1 MNELAPAAAPIHPAI
16 DPAELRRCLGS
27 FVTGVTV
34 ITVLDA
40 DGKPIGMTANSF
52 NSVSLDPPLI
62 VWSLRTNA
70 STFPVYSAAK
80 RFIVNILAEDQV
92 DISNR
97 FAKSGADR
105 FDGVAVTTGIDG
117 VPKID
122 GCAAYFECSTEAVYP
137 GGDHLLFLGRVE
149 RMAGSA
155 RKPLA
160 FGAGKYLV
168 VHPYDN
174 STSMAVG
181 ASNVASLNAVH
192 LARPCLEE
200 LSRET
205 DKTVGLG
212 VWGNLGPTLI
222 WWVEARQPLDVR
234 LRCGMVLPLLGSAT
248 GKVFAAFLA
257 PELTAPY
264 LDAELAVA
272 QRGSAVQADVA
283 SDVVSDD
290 ASEPGAPF
298 LTRSAVD
305 AHLAT
310 VRENRLGTIGNAV
323 MTHINERGV
332 NAVSAP
338 VFDASGDVVL
348 ALTMMG
354 DADSFAHDDPAVARL
369 SDAARRLSVRLGYRS

>member
-1 MNELAPAAAPIHPAI
+1 MDVPSPAKLPSPAI
-16 DPAELRRCLGS
+16 DPMELRRCLGS

-34 ITVLDA
+34 ITVLDESGA
-40 DGKPIGMTANSF
+40 PIGMTANSF

-70 STFPVYSAAK
+70 RTFPVYSTAK
-80 RFIVNILAEDQV
+80 RFVVNILSEEQV

-105 FDGVAVTTGIDG
+105 FEGVAITAGIDG
-117 VPKID
+117 VPLID
-122 GCAAYFECSTEAVYP
+122 GCAAHLECRTEATYP

-149 RMAGSA
+149 RIVGSA

-160 FGAGKYLV
+160 FGAGKYMV

-174 STSMAVG
+174 SMNAGVG
-181 ASNVASLNAVH
+181 AGNVASLNAVH
-192 LARPCLEE
+192 LARPCLED
-200 LSRET
+200 LNRET

-222 WWVEARQPLDVR
+222 WWIESSRPLDVR

-248 GKVFAAFLA
+248 GKVFAAFSPA
-257 PELTAPY
+257 ELTAQY
-264 LDAELAVA
+264 IEAELAVA
-272 QRGSAVQADVA
+272 QHTDNVPF
-283 SDVVSDD
+283 VS
-290 ASEPGAPF
+290 
-298 LTRSAVD
+298 RQAVD
-305 AHLAT
+305 EHLAL
-310 VRENRLGTIGNAV
+310 VRERRLGSIFDAV
-323 MTHINERGV
+323 MTDINERGV

-338 VFDASGDVVL
+338 VFDASGSIVL

-354 DADSFAHDDPAVARL
+354 DAASFNDDDPAVARL
-369 SDAARRLSVRLGYRS
+369 ADAARRLSARLGYRP